1 MTDQATPDSTA
12 PGFLLA
18 RGVARALSDL
28 GFAPICEFVIARGLR
43 VDVLALGPKGEVWI
57 IECKSCLTD
66 FRSDKK
72 WQNYLPW
79 CDQFFWAVDADF
91 PREVLPEGHGLILA
105 DRYGAELVQMGAGAR
120 LAPAR
125 RKAITLAVARTGLR
139 RLHQA
144 SDPVARI

>member
-1 MTDQATPDSTA
+1 MTDQTDTDGIA
-12 PGFLLA
+12 PGFLLG

-28 GFAPICEFVIARGLR
+28 GFAPVCEFVIARGLR

-57 IECKSCLTD
+57 VECKSCLAD

-72 WQNYLPW
+72 WQSYLPW

-91 PREVLPEGHGLILA
+91 PRNVLPEGHGLILA

-120 LAPAR
+120 LAPPR

-144 SDPVARI
+144 NDPAARM

>member
-1 MTDQATPDSTA
+1 MTDQPDTDSIA

-18 RGVARALSDL
+18 RGVARALNDL

-57 IECKSCLTD
+57 VECKSCLAD
-66 FRSDKK
+66 FRCDKK
-72 WQNYLPW
+72 WQSYLPW

-91 PREVLPEGHGLILA
+91 PRDVLPKGHGLILA
-105 DRYGAELVQMGAGAR
+105 DRYGAELVQMGAEAR

-125 RKAITLAVARTGLR
+125 PKTITLAVARTGLW

-144 SDPVARI
+144 ADPAARL